1 MTLQTLPIICAGPN
15 LPTALENDWH
25 ARLTLAFEQRQQAKT
40 VLVTRKH
47 EGPLLVQKALYPEG
61 PQVCHVA
68 ILHPPSGIAGGDVLT
83 IDIKVDSGAHALL
96 TTPGASRWYKANGRH
111 ASQTVTIHLA
121 ANARLDW
128 LPQENIFF
136 EQVNA
141 TVATHIH
148 MQTGACT
155 IGWEV
160 TQLGSIAKTNHWDEG
175 LVLLN
180 THLTLDQ
187 RPLWLDAGELCA
199 TGPIRNSVNGL
210 DGFPVLATLWGFGPS
225 LTPDQT
231 DALAQTLPWN
241 DTLRAGLTY
250 MPQPNEQGL
259 SLIRVLGQHTE
270 DVKQLLIAFWQEL
283 RPRLLQTDGRPLRVW
298 NT

>member
-1 MTLQTLPIICAGPN
+1 MNPETSPPISADPPF
-15 LPTALENDWH
+15 LTALENDWR
-25 ARLTLAFEQRQQAKT
+25 ARLTLAFEQRQNAKT

-83 IDIKVDSGAHALL
+83 INISVNSNAHALL
-96 TTPGASRWYKANGRH
+96 TTPGASRWYKANGRL
-111 ASQTVTIHLA
+111 ASQTVTINLA
-121 ANARLDW
+121 AKASLDW

-136 EQVNA
+136 EQANA
-141 TVATHIH
+141 TVSTHIH
-148 MQTGACT
+148 MQTGAST
-155 IGWEV
+155 IGWEI
-160 TQLGSIAKTNHWDEG
+160 TQLGTIAKDNHWDEG
-175 LVLLN
+175 TILLN
-180 THLTLDQ
+180 THLTLDE

-199 TGPIRNSVNGL
+199 AGPMRSSANGL
-210 DGFPVLATLWGFGPS
+210 DSFPVLATLWGFGPS

-250 MPQPNEQGL
+250 MPQPHEQGL
-259 SLIRVLGQHTE
+259 CLIRVLGQHTE
-270 DVKQLLIAFWQEL
+270 DVKQLLIALWQAL
-283 RPRLLQTDGRPLRVW
+283 RPRLLDTDGAYLRVW